1 MENKEKS
8 GAAVQQAPAPE
19 AKPAEMKEAP
29 KAEAKKPEAPKDT
42 HKYGFSLVYW
52 ILVRVY
58 FVLVKVL
65 YFIRIEGKENIPKDR
80 NVILMGNHQFLFDPV
95 TLAICD
101 FSRQYHFMG
110 KKELW
115 NNKFVGWL
123 WNEVHGLPVDRG
135 NYDMGAIRTAMNIL
149 KSGAS
154 LGIFPEGTRDPGP
167 EMLPLLSGASMLALR
182 SKCDVVPIYIDG
194 DYKPFK
200 KMTVRVGKPVDMDDL
215 TSGRVTKDTCEA
227 LTARIEQRFFELSGG
242 KSRPKAI
249 EA

>member
-8 GAAVQQAPAPE
+8 GAAVQQAPE
-19 AKPAEMKEAP
+19 AQEAP
-29 KAEAKKPEAPKDT
+29 KAEVKKPEAPKDT
-42 HKYGFSLVYW
+42 HKYGFSLVYYV
-52 ILVRVY
+52 LVRVY
-58 FVLVKVL
+58 FVLVKLL

-80 NVILMGNHQFLFDPV
+80 SVILMGNHQFLFDPV

-101 FSRQYHFMG
+101 LGRQYHFMG

-115 NNKFVGWL
+115 NNKLVAWL
-123 WNEVHGLPVDRG
+123 WNEVHGFPVDRG

-182 SKCDVVPIYIDG
+182 SKVDVVPIYIDG
-194 DYKPFK
+194 SYKPFK
-200 KMTVRVGKPVDMDDL
+200 KMVVRVGKPVDMDDL
-215 TSGRVTKDTCEA
+215 TAGRVTKDSCEE
-227 LTARIEQRFFELSGG
+227 LTKRIEQRFFELSGG

-249 EA
+249 ES